1 MLYVI
6 IIYLFVY
13 NEIFILI
20 VILWIF
26 EVYKSDVY
34 WKKEWKCYKLLV
46 LGVYVW
52 INKFDKFENS

>member
-6 IIYLFVY
+6 IMYLFVY
-13 NEIFILI
+13 NEIFII

>member
-13 NEIFILI
+13 NEIFII

>member
-6 IIYLFVY
+6 ITRLFVY
-13 NEIFILI
+13 NEIFII

-26 EVYKSDVY
+26 GVYKSDVY

>member
-13 NEIFILI
+13 NEIFII

-34 WKKEWKCYKLLV
+34 WKKEWKCYKLLG
-46 LGVYVW
+46 LGVY
-52 INKFDKFENS
+52 IN

>member
-13 NEIFILI
+13 NEIFII

-46 LGVYVW
+46 LGVYVL
-52 INKFDKFENS
+52 INNFDKFENS

>member
-13 NEIFILI
+13 NEIFIS
-20 VILWIF
+20 VKNILWIY

-46 LGVYVW
+46 LGVY
-52 INKFDKFENS
+52 IN